1 MKELFAEN
9 EDLRKKL
16 AESTQR
22 FNIELEK
29 ANISIR
35 QLAQENDALK
45 QQLRKFSE
53 EKIRLETIIKQI
65 TNEN

>member
-1 MKELFAEN
+1 MKELFSEN

-45 QQLRKFSE
+45 Q
-53 EKIRLETIIKQI
+53 
-65 TNEN
+65 